1 MNEAEQIPQ
10 QDAIDVRQ
18 LARAIRF
25 ALVAIVLGLSYLSLR
40 SSLSIGSFELIFR
53 DMLGGKPLP
62 ALTQFVLSA
71 RPLFVAVSVLVP
83 IAALATLFLRS
94 VIGSFYLIGALGFVT
109 IAQFITLYHGL
120 SAPLTQIISAM
131 SGTDTSAF
139 PPQR

>member
-25 ALVAIVLGLSYLSLR
+25 ALVSIVLGLSYLSLR
-40 SSLSIGSFELIFR
+40 SSLSIESFSQIFA

-62 ALTQFVLSA
+62 ALTQFVLGA
-71 RPLFVAVSVLVP
+71 RPLFVAVSILVP
-83 IAALATLFLRS
+83 IVAVATLFLRGI
-94 VIGSFYLIGALGFVT
+94 VGSFYIIGVLGFIT

-120 SAPLTQIISAM
+120 SAPLSQIISGM
-131 SGTDTSAF
+131 NSGPT
-139 PPQR
+139 P